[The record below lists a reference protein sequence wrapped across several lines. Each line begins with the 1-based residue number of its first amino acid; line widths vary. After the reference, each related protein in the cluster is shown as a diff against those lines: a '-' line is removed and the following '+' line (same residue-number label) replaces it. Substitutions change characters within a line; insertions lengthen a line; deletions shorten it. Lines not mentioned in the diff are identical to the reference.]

1 MSSDAERS
9 CLIHHQAALQD
20 RMGVI
25 LQQPSSA
32 TNDALMSKVL
42 AEINQ
47 VSALL
52 RASAGDPA
60 SLLTESF
67 STPPLSV
74 PSSDLILSDLGEF
87 TEDEFIEDQ
96 LDFDGSDLSIG
107 SLGSTCSVPL
117 VLSAPL
123 SSPIRRVS
131 TPIGKYSFSWSLF

>member
-1 MSSDAERS
+1 
-9 CLIHHQAALQD
+9 
-20 RMGVI
+20 MGI
-25 LQQPSSA
+25 IFQQPFSA

-52 RASAGDPA
+52 RALAGDPT
-60 SLLTESF
+60 SLLTKSS
-67 STPPLSV
+67 STPSLSI

-87 TEDEFIEDQ
+87 TEDEFTEDQ

-117 VLSAPL
+117 VLSVLL
-123 SSPIRRVS
+123 SSPI
-131 TPIGKYSFSWSLF
+131 

>member
-1 MSSDAERS
+1 MSSDTKHSR
-9 CLIHHQAALQD
+9 LIHHQAVLQD

-25 LQQPSSA
+25 LQQPFSA
-32 TNDALMSKVL
+32 TNDVLMSKVL

-52 RASAGDPA
+52 RALAGDPA
-60 SLLTESF
+60 SLFIESF
-67 STPPLSV
+67 SMPSLSV

-87 TEDEFIEDQ
+87 TEDKFTEDQ

-107 SLGSTCSVPL
+107 SLGSTYFILL

-123 SSPIRRVS
+123 SSPI
-131 TPIGKYSFSWSLF
+131 